1 MAKRSIMALLFLALL
16 DSVSACGGTR
26 ASANPAPTASE
37 EGLFPYAA
45 IDRMAR
51 ASVPIACATDVAG
64 KIGILNIN
72 GSGFFVNRRG
82 DIVTAQHVVAAL
94 GGCIPAIYVPR
105 SAWSFTDETV
115 DAKWYRISS
124 CDQDAGLDIAVCHL
138 VANPFSDPAIHTP
151 LETVAFDIETKPE
164 GTAVAFTSFALN
176 NVHPITSVGIVAG
189 YFWENHQRFLLVDK
203 GAWYGASGSALYAA
217 DGRVVG
223 IVLQAG
229 TCETSTQGSCRYD
242 GLTFAQTAGFI
253 DGFLTRHNVA
263 HQV

>member
-1 MAKRSIMALLFLALL
+1 MTQRLIVAFLFLVFA
-16 DSVSACGGTR
+16 GGESFGR
-26 ASANPAPTASE
+26 AVPASADTAPAIGE

-45 IDRMAR
+45 IDKMAR
-51 ASVPIACATDVAG
+51 ASVPIACATNVDG
-64 KIGILNIN
+64 KISIRNIS
-72 GSGFFVNRRG
+72 GSGFFVNRNG
-82 DIVTAQHVVAAL
+82 DVVTAQHVVAAL
-94 GGCIPAIYVPR
+94 RGCIPAIYVPR
-105 SAWSFTDETV
+105 SGWSFTDEIV

-124 CDQDAGLDIAVCHL
+124 CDQDASVDIAVCHL
-138 VANPFSDPAIHTP
+138 VANPFTDPTLHTT
-151 LETVAFDIETKPE
+151 LEVVQFDISTQPE
-164 GTAVAFTSFALN
+164 GAPVAFTSFALN

-189 YFWENHQRFLLVDK
+189 YFWERHQRFLLVDK

-229 TCETSTQGSCRYD
+229 MCETSTQGSCRYD

-253 DGFLTRHNVA
+253 NGFLTQHNVA